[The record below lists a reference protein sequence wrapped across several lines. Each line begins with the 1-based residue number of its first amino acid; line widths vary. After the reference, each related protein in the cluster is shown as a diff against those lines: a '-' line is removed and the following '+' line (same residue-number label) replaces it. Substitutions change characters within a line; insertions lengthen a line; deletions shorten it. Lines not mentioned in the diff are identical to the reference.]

1 MKTLSFSI
9 RAVSLR
15 FLGNEINYGAR
26 WHTAVQNSANDLYAV
41 DRPIPKTLLVAL
53 YGLPI
58 DRLQIATAILFSTVI
73 ASCLKVFCFSVVG
86 RKRLTMYS
94 NVSV

>member
-1 MKTLSFSI
+1 MKTLSFCI

-41 DRPIPKTLLVAL
+41 DRPIPKILLVAL
-53 YGLPI
+53 YGLPV
-58 DRLQIATAILFSTVI
+58 DSLQIATAILFSTVI
-73 ASCLKVFCFSVVG
+73 ASC
-86 RKRLTMYS
+86 
-94 NVSV
+94 